1 MRTDAKRMTLWKSI
15 PPHLSYL
22 GKQHPNYKI
31 QNQGAQY
38 NICIHIFMRK
48 ECVKNVVFR
57 VIDSRWLF
65 ISVTMSINL
74 HDGREKRML
83 AERKNA
89 SYTLKMACTLRFI
102 QNIFDRHLHLLL
114 NLSVGSPTYY
124 LWGVEACMWNI
135 LSFWIILPSRGHC
148 LSTIT

>member
-1 MRTDAKRMTLWKSI
+1 MQNGWHFGNRFLHI
-15 PPHLSYL
+15 SYL
-22 GKQHPNYKI
+22 GKQHPNNKI
-31 QNQGAQY
+31 QIKVRSNPCT
-38 NICIHIFMRK
+38 IFIHIFMRQ

-89 SYTLKMACTLRFI
+89 SYTLKMSCTLRFI
-102 QNIFDRHLHLLL
+102 QNVFDRHLHLLL
-114 NLSVGSPTYY
+114 NLSVHRPLIY
-124 LWGVEACMWNI
+124 GVSRHACETFSLFE
-135 LSFWIILPSRGHC
+135 LSYFLEDIVCRQ
-148 LSTIT
+148 